1 MPAQHF
7 ELEVLPAIPSELQRL
22 EELAQN
28 LWYSWDAP
36 TRGLFKRLD
45 GKLWTQVGHN
55 PKLFLR
61 NIEQRKLQEAT
72 QDPFF
77 MDAYR
82 QVLGAYDQY
91 HQARERHEAA
101 KKLADDD
108 LIAYFCAEYG
118 FHESLPVYSG
128 GLGIL
133 AGDHCK
139 TASDLRLPFIGVGL
153 YYHMGY
159 FSQLI
164 DSDGNQIVTHSTQN
178 PAHSPISPVLD
189 EHGELLVV
197 AVNMSH
203 KNVFVKAWQVTIGH
217 IRLYLLDSA
226 LPQNSPEDRE
236 ITNQLY
242 GGDQHMRIQ
251 QEIILGI
258 AGVKILRRL
267 GLAPTVWHMNEGH
280 AAFLVLERL
289 REKIAAGQAFNEA
302 LETIAANTVFTTHT
316 PVPAGHDHFSPDVFL
331 HYLGSFAKEL
341 KISTDELLNFGRLAH
356 DHPDFNMTTL
366 AIHGAR
372 QMNGVSRI
380 HGDVSSEICAK
391 YWAQISPKDNPMSYV
406 TNGVHVPTFL
416 AKEWSDLFDKLMGNE
431 WRYHLTDQK
440 FWQRIEHIFEPL
452 FWSVKQGIKTRML
465 HVLRNS
471 LISQHASNQVSAA
484 HSERMLRFINP
495 DNPNVLTVGF
505 ARRFATYKRATLLFN
520 DVEWLRSILN
530 DKERPVVFIF
540 AGKAHP
546 ADRPGQELLKNI
558 HALSM
563 QPEFVGKILLVQGYD
578 MGLARRLVAGVD
590 VWLNTPVYPMEA
602 SGTSGMK
609 AAINATINLSVL
621 DGWWAEGFD
630 GENGWGI
637 KPSPHQNVELRE
649 REDAR
654 TLYELLQDDV
664 IPLYYNYNQQGY
676 SPEWVRKAKRSMAT
690 ILPQF
695 NMVRMLN
702 DYVNQLYLPAST
714 QGKKL
719 RDNNYANAHVLA
731 TWKTK
736 IRAAWHQVQV
746 RHVESPISQ
755 LPFGT
760 PLTVQV
766 VLYLAGL
773 DPEDLSV
780 ELQLSRKIYHAEI
793 VIPSE
798 DSKHDAQQSCET
810 TGGVVH
816 KFVPEHALENGEY
829 LYSLTFKPEW
839 CGGLNYQIRVFP
851 FHTLLTHAYEMG
863 MML

>member
-1 MPAQHF
+1 MPAQLF
-7 ELEVLPAIPSELQRL
+7 ELEILPTIPAELQRL

-45 GKLWTQVGHN
+45 SKLWIQVGHS
-55 PKLFLR
+55 PRLFLR
-61 NIEQRKLQEAT
+61 NIEQQRLLNALD
-72 QDPFF
+72 DPFF

-82 QVLGAYDQY
+82 QVLAAYDHY
-91 HQARERHEAA
+91 HQAHERHGAA
-101 KKLADDD
+101 KQLADDD

-164 DSDGNQIVTHSTQN
+164 DSEGTQIVTHITMN
-178 PAHSPISPVLD
+178 PLHSPISPVLD
-189 EHGELLVV
+189 ENGELLVV
-197 AVNMSH
+197 SVKIAN
-203 KNVFVKAWQVTIGH
+203 KDVFVKAWQVKIGH
-217 IRLYLLDSA
+217 IRLYLLDTA
-226 LPQNSPEDRE
+226 LEQNSHEDRE

-242 GGDQHMRIQ
+242 GGDQHMRIK

-258 AGVKILRRL
+258 AGVKVLRRL
-267 GLAPTVWHMNEGH
+267 GLNPTVWHMNEGH

-289 REKIAAGQAFNEA
+289 REKIAAGSAFADA
-302 LETIAANTVFTTHT
+302 LETIAASTVFTTHT

-331 HYLGSFAKEL
+331 HYLGSFAQEL
-341 KISTDELLNFGRLAH
+341 HISADELLSLGRLPH
-356 DHPDFNMTTL
+356 DHQDFNMTTL
-366 AIHGAR
+366 AIHGSR
-372 QMNGVSRI
+372 KMNGVSRI
-380 HGDVSSEICAK
+380 HGGVSSEICAK

-416 AKEWSDLFDKLMGNE
+416 AKEWSDLFDKLLGNE
-431 WRYHLTDQK
+431 WRYHLTDK
-440 FWQRIEHIFEPL
+440 HFWQRIDSIFEPL

-465 HVLRNS
+465 RVLRNS
-471 LISQHASNQVSAA
+471 LISQYTSNQISAA
-484 HSERMLRFINP
+484 HTERMLRFINP
-495 DNPNVLTVGF
+495 DNPNILTVGF
-505 ARRFATYKRATLLFN
+505 ARRFATYKRATLLFK

-530 DKERPVVFIF
+530 DEKRPVVFIF

-546 ADRPGQELLKNI
+546 ADRPGQELLKQV

-621 DGWWAEGFD
+621 DGWWAESFD

-637 KPSPHQNVELRE
+637 RPSPHHDVELRD
-649 REDAR
+649 RDDAR

-676 SPEWVRKAKRSMAT
+676 SPEWVKKAKRSMST
-690 ILPQF
+690 VLPQF

-702 DYVNQLYLPAST
+702 DYIEKIYIPASQ
-714 QGKKL
+714 QGNKL
-719 RDNNYANAHVLA
+719 RANEAANAKILA
-731 TWKTK
+731 AWKAK
-736 IRAAWHQVQV
+736 IRTAWHQVAV
-746 RHVESPISQ
+746 RHVSSPPAQLAFGKAIS
-755 LPFGT
+755 
-760 PLTVQV
+760 VEV
-766 VLYLAGL
+766 VVFLAGL
-773 DPEDLSV
+773 EPQDLCV
-780 ELQLSRKIYHAEI
+780 ELQLSRKVYHAEI
-793 VIPSE
+793 VVSE
-798 DSKHDAQQSCET
+798 DHHSSTTDDAD
-810 TGGVVH
+810 TGVTH
-816 KFVPEHALENGEY
+816 QFVPERALENGEY
-829 LYSLTFKPEW
+829 LYRLSFNPEW

-851 FHTLLTHAYEMG
+851 HHELLTHPHEMG